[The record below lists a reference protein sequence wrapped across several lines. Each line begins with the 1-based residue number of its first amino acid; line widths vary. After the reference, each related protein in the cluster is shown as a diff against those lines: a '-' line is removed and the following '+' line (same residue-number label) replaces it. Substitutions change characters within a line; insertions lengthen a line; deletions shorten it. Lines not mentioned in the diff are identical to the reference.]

1 MMDINLD
8 LFRWF
13 INFLIKTI
21 LIVLLHVPINL
32 LLKVKFLIKQQLAGE
47 FHKPIIRKL
56 EIRKLQSS
64 FIDNIWS
71 DDLADMQL
79 IDRYNKGFQFKLYV
93 IDIFSKYAWVIP
105 LKDKKCIAITNGFQK
120 MLDESNCKPT
130 KVLLDNGS
138 EFYNRP
144 VKSWLQD
151 NDIEMYST
159 HNEGKY
165 VVAERFIRTL
175 EKDICKLQMYDFNM
189 KKRVY

>member
-1 MMDINLD
+1 
-8 LFRWF
+8 
-13 INFLIKTI
+13 
-21 LIVLLHVPINL
+21 
-32 LLKVKFLIKQQLAGE
+32 
-47 FHKPIIRKL
+47 
-56 EIRKLQSS
+56 
-64 FIDNIWS
+64 
-71 DDLADMQL
+71 MQL
-79 IDRYNKGFQFKLYV
+79 IGRYNKGFQFKLYV
-93 IDIFSKYAWVIP
+93 IDIFSKYALVIP

-120 MLDESNCKPT
+120 MLDESNCKPK
-130 KVLLDNGS
+130 KVLLDKGS
-138 EFYNRP
+138 EFYKRP